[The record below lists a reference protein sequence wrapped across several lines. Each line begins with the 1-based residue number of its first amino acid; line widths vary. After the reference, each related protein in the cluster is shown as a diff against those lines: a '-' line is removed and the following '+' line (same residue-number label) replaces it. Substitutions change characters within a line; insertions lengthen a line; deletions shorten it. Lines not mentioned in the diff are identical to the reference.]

1 MTDNLE
7 PRSIEDREER
17 IKQID
22 VRLSELDAEYADSQ
36 MTDEAREEWNR
47 LNAERDQHGS
57 TVAELK
63 RRRERLRQLAST
75 PAATERAAVEPERIG
90 APAYVPYHG
99 DDIYDVQRI
108 RTASRSEE
116 DYRSRL
122 HDNARRAIERAVF
135 PVPSG
140 QREHVQ
146 GHVEQL
152 LGRVDDRSGT
162 FAKRILAT
170 GSPVYDRAFGK
181 AVTGGLHTLSADEQR
196 AMSVYGGSGADGGL
210 AVPFQLDPTVILT
223 SDGTVSPLR
232 RIARVEQ
239 IVSKTW
245 QGITSSGITV
255 SRSAEGAAATGN
267 EFAIAQPEVSPTRV
281 IADVR
286 FSVELDQDWSQ
297 LRNEIARLLADA
309 KQVEE
314 DESFVIGDGTG
325 NNPSGIVTTLAAG
338 SDVPTAGLSSFGLA
352 DVDNLEGA
360 LPPRFRANASFLA
373 NRAIYQVFRNLL
385 REQAASA
392 GDRWVNHTQSMPASI
407 DGYPAYEA
415 SAMGDDDTAA
425 ARLMVLGDFSQF
437 LIVDRLGMTVEVNP
451 HVMDT
456 NGRWTGQRS
465 VVAVWRN
472 SSKVLVDNA
481 FRVLKGHAT

>member
-1 MTDNLE
+1 ME

-17 IKQID
+17 VKQID
-22 VRLSELDAEYADSQ
+22 ARLAELDAEFADSQ
-36 MTDEAREEWNR
+36 MTDEAREEWNT
-47 LNAERDQHGS
+47 LNAERDQQGT

-63 RRRERLRQLAST
+63 RRRERLRQLAGN
-75 PAATERAAVEPERIG
+75 PAATERAGEPERIG
-90 APAYVPYHG
+90 VPAYVPYHG

-116 DYRSRL
+116 DYRARM
-122 HDNARRAIERAVF
+122 HDNARRAIERATF

-140 QREHVQ
+140 QRENVQ

-152 LGRVDDRSGT
+152 LARVDDRSGT

-196 AMSVYGGSGADGGL
+196 AMSVYGSAGADGGL

-223 SDGTVSPLR
+223 SDGTTSPLR

-255 SRSAEGAAATGN
+255 SRSTEGAAAAGN
-267 EFAIAQPEVSPTRV
+267 EFSVAQPTVSPTRV

-314 DESFVIGDGTG
+314 DTSFVIGDGTG
-325 NNPSGIVTTLAAG
+325 NNPGGIVTTLAAG
-338 SDVPTAGLSSFGLA
+338 SDVPTATVSSFGLA

-373 NRAIYQVFRNLL
+373 NRSLYQVFRNLL

-392 GDRWVNHTQSMPASI
+392 GDRWVNHTQMMPASI

-415 SAMGDDDTAA
+415 SAMDDDDTAA

-437 LIVDRLGMTVEVNP
+437 LIVDRLGMTVEINP
-451 HVMDT
+451 HVMDST
-456 NGRWTGQRS
+456 GRWTGQRS

-481 FRVLKGHAT
+481 FRVLKGHAA